1 MKKLILASVSALAL
15 FGVAACS
22 DSTDNTTTQSTTP
35 PATEQPMAPAT
46 PEATPPARWQLRPR
60 SARACSVNACTF
72 DEKGRLQPAFFSLR
86 EKDCLSPL
94 RHCQRRMWRTV
105 LAKMIFSF

>member
-35 PATEQPMAPAT
+35 PATEQPMPSRDSGNADACDRRQHDR
-46 PEATPPARWQLRPR
+46 ARPD
-60 SARACSVNACTF
+60 ACAGAVNALH
-72 DEKGRLQPAFFSLR
+72 DS
-86 EKDCLSPL
+86 
-94 RHCQRRMWRTV
+94 
-105 LAKMIFSF
+105 AKQAGSSRPFQ